1 MQQHSTRMIAM
12 KLNRL
17 IMAGLIGSA
26 LTACATTPKIPQL
39 TAGVLQEVQNLDV
52 YPDTTNNKAKLTKF
66 SDKCVIEFSGN
77 MKGGKAVEQWSFKGN
92 SLISGG
98 SAVFA
103 KDGTSK
109 ATSFDLNDA
118 TVQQNFLL
126 LRKNFAKEAI
136 AQCD

>member
-1 MQQHSTRMIAM
+1 M
-12 KLNRL
+12 KLKTVL
-17 IMAGLIGSA
+17 FATFTA
-26 LTACATTPKIPQL
+26 LSITACTSQPTIPQL

-52 YPDTTNNKAKLTKF
+52 YPDTTDNKAKLTKF